1 MKDAGQSHQDFC
13 EAFGADAA
21 PSARSYQSS
30 PRPVEDEVREQ
41 RANVMRFKTME
52 QETTDP
58 LGARLLHD
66 IIDEME
72 AELSQVVKRIVA
84 ERH

>member
-1 MKDAGQSHQDFC
+1 MKDAGQSDRDVC
-13 EAFGADAA
+13 ETFGADAA

-30 PRPVEDEVREQ
+30 PRLVEDEVREQ
-41 RANVMRFKTME
+41 HANVMRFKTME

>member
-1 MKDAGQSHQDFC
+1 MKNAVHSDQDFR
-13 EAFGADAA
+13 EAYGADAA
-21 PSARSYQSS
+21 PSPPGFQSS
-30 PRPVEDEVREQ
+30 PRLVEDEVREQ

-66 IIDEME
+66 IISDME
-72 AELSQVVKRIVA
+72 AELSQVVDRIVA

>member
-1 MKDAGQSHQDFC
+1 MKNAAHSDQDFR
-13 EAFGADAA
+13 EPYRPDAA
-21 PSARSYQSS
+21 SGAPDFQSS
-30 PRPVEDEVREQ
+30 PQPVEDKVREQ
-41 RANVMRFKTME
+41 HANVMRFKTME

-66 IIDEME
+66 IISDME
-72 AELSQVVKRIVA
+72 AELSQVVDRIVA

>member
-1 MKDAGQSHQDFC
+1 MKNAVHSDQDFR
-13 EAFGADAA
+13 EPHGAEAA
-21 PSARSYQSS
+21 PGAPGFQSS
-30 PRPVEDEVREQ
+30 PRRVEDEVREQ

-66 IIDEME
+66 IISDME
-72 AELSQVVKRIVA
+72 AELSRVVDRIVA